1 MKLDITSEDVSEIID
16 GLKQAIKLVYCEIYS
31 SNEKNKYIDEEST
44 SADAVGKDARSKKEL
59 KTIINSLDK
68 AIEILDKKDI
78 SDNTIDFKESDSEDV
93 DDLLNHISS
102 GTDVCTIVANLKKA
116 ISIINTRTTK
126 GCKDNIIPSNS
137 LENVSNGDTAV
148 SALLESTNR
157 EYSTTDTVEALKQ
170 AILLL
175 DKNKK
180 DKKTDISNELINF
193 EENKATTRDMALQS
207 VLSGTSLSNNIAA
220 LKRAIELSDDK
231 DISTTKILFDDD
243 TSATLEEALTKIK
256 SGSMLNSDIA
266 ALKRSIQIISKNRFN
281 SLDISTKDVKW
292 DITVTDN
299 ILDAIS
305 NIKSGEK
312 LEVLIPYIK
321 VVLAQLYEKI
331 NQLENEQD
339 SLKAKLGEM
348 TKKINSLNK

>member
-1 MKLDITSEDVSEIID
+1 MRLDITSEDVSEIID
-16 GLKQAIKLVYCEIYS
+16 GLKQAIKLVYYEIYS

-44 SADAVGKDARSKKEL
+44 SADAVGEDARSKKEL
-59 KTIINSLDK
+59 KSIINSLDK
-68 AIEILDKKDI
+68 AIEILDKKDV
-78 SDNTIDFKESDSEDV
+78 SNNTIDFEESDSEDV
-93 DDLLNHISS
+93 DDLLSHISS
-102 GTDVCTIVANLKKA
+102 GTDVRTIVSNLKKA

-126 GCKDNIIPSNS
+126 GCKGNIIPSNS
-137 LENVSNGDTAV
+137 LENVSDEDTAV
-148 SALLESTNR
+148 STLLESTNR
-157 EYSTTDTVEALKQ
+157 KYSTIDTVEALKQ
-170 AILLL
+170 AVLLL

-180 DKKTDISNELINF
+180 DKKTDISNEIVNF

-220 LKRAIELSDDK
+220 LKRAIELSGDE
-231 DISTTKILFDDD
+231 DISTKRILFDDD

-266 ALKRSIQIISKNRFN
+266 AIKRSIQLISKNEFN

-305 NIKSGEK
+305 NIKSGAK
-312 LEVLIPYIK
+312 LEILMPYIK
-321 VVLAQLYEKI
+321 TVLAQSYEKI
-331 NQLENEQD
+331 NQLETEQD
-339 SLKAKLGEM
+339 AIKTKLDEIA
-348 TKKINSLNK
+348 KKIDNLNM

>member
-1 MKLDITSEDVSEIID
+1 MRLDITSEDVSEIID

-31 SNEKNKYIDEEST
+31 SNEKNMYIDEEST

-78 SDNTIDFKESDSEDV
+78 SENTVDFKESDSEDV

-116 ISIINTRTTK
+116 ISIINAKTK
-126 GCKDNIIPSNS
+126 GYKDNIIPSNS
-137 LENVSNGDTAV
+137 PENVSNDDTAV

-157 EYSTTDTVEALKQ
+157 EYTTTDTVEALKQ

-180 DKKTDISNELINF
+180 DKKTDISNEIINF

-207 VLSGTSLSNNIAA
+207 VLSGTSLSNNISA

-231 DISTTKILFDDD
+231 DISTKRILFDDD

-266 ALKRSIQIISKNRFN
+266 ALKRSIQLISKNEFN

-312 LEVLIPYIK
+312 LEVLMPYIK
-321 VVLAQLYEKI
+321 MVLSQLYEKI
-331 NQLENEQD
+331 NQLENKQD
-339 SLKAKLGEM
+339 SLKAKLSEM
-348 TKKINSLNK
+348 TKKIDNLNK

>member
-1 MKLDITSEDVSEIID
+1 MRLDITSEDVSEIID

-31 SNEKNKYIDEEST
+31 SNEKNMYIDEEST

-78 SDNTIDFKESDSEDV
+78 SNNTIDFKENDNEDV
-93 DDLLNHISS
+93 DDLLNRISS

-116 ISIINTRTTK
+116 ISIINTRTK
-126 GCKDNIIPSNS
+126 GCKDDIIPSNS
-137 LENVSNGDTAV
+137 PENDSNDDTAV

-180 DKKTDISNELINF
+180 DKKTDVSNEIINF
-193 EENKATTRDMALQS
+193 EKNKATTRDMALES

-231 DISTTKILFDDD
+231 DISTKKILFDDD

-266 ALKRSIQIISKNRFN
+266 ALKRSIQLISKNEFN

-292 DITVTDN
+292 DLTVTDN

-312 LEVLIPYIK
+312 LEVLMPYIK
-321 VVLAQLYEKI
+321 MVLSQLYEKV
-331 NQLENEQD
+331 NKLENEQD
-339 SLKAKLGEM
+339 TIKVKLGEM
-348 TKKINSLNK
+348 TKKIESLNV

>member
-1 MKLDITSEDVSEIID
+1 MRLDITSEDVSEIID

-31 SNEKNKYIDEEST
+31 SNEKNMYIDEEST

-78 SDNTIDFKESDSEDV
+78 SENTVDFKESDSEDV

-116 ISIINTRTTK
+116 ISIINAKTK
-126 GCKDNIIPSNS
+126 GYKDNIIPSNS
-137 LENVSNGDTAV
+137 PENVSNDDTAV

-157 EYSTTDTVEALKQ
+157 EYTTTDTVEALKQ

-180 DKKTDISNELINF
+180 DKKTNISNEIINF

-207 VLSGTSLSNNIAA
+207 VLSGTSLSNNISA

-231 DISTTKILFDDD
+231 DISTKRILFDDD

-266 ALKRSIQIISKNRFN
+266 ALKRSIQLISKNEFN
-281 SLDISTKDVKW
+281 SSDISTKDVKW

-312 LEVLIPYIK
+312 LEVLMPYIK
-321 VVLAQLYEKI
+321 MVLSQLYEKI
-331 NQLENEQD
+331 NQLENKQD
-339 SLKAKLGEM
+339 SLKAKLSEM
-348 TKKINSLNK
+348 TKKIDNLNK